1 MTMDKPD
8 ETLPRLNL
16 PLQPPVEPM
25 LAQLTRDM
33 PSGGGWLYAPKANDM
48 DWAPLRPELVC
59 EVAFDHWQDD
69 IPHDR
74 SPEWGGR
81 FRHGTTFLRW
91 RPDEPPEQCTFEQ
104 LAFAVPIE
112 LEEIFELRGKCLA

>member
-1 MTMDKPD
+1 MDKPD

-33 PSGGGWLYAPKANDM
+33 PSGGGWL
-48 DWAPLRPELVC
+48 
-59 EVAFDHWQDD
+59 
-69 IPHDR
+69 
-74 SPEWGGR
+74 
-81 FRHGTTFLRW
+81 RW
-91 RPDEPPEQCTFEQ
+91 RPDKPPEQ

>member
-1 MTMDKPD
+1 VTMDKPD

-33 PSGGGWLYAPKANDM
+33 PSDGGW
-48 DWAPLRPELVC
+48 
-59 EVAFDHWQDD
+59 
-69 IPHDR
+69 
-74 SPEWGGR
+74 
-81 FRHGTTFLRW
+81 LRW
-91 RPDEPPEQCTFEQ
+91 RPDKPPEQCTFEQ